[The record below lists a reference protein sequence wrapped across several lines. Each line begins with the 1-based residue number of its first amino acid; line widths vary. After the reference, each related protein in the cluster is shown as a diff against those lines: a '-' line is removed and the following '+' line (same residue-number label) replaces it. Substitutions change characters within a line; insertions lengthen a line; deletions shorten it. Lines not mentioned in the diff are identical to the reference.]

1 MNLCLTTLYTPNYNG
16 FAPIAIKSFEK
27 FCERYDSDIRVFD
40 NVINKNWHP
49 AWNKLFAIK
58 ECFKTHEYVL
68 WCDIDSLYL
77 DIDFDFYQINNLFH
91 KDFVIN
97 TDGNGICTSH
107 WLLRNSEYNNKLIDT
122 LLFLGDVVD
131 NNRFNNPD
139 PKWEQN
145 ALRGLKDHFDIPMDY
160 FLHKTVIEHDADRLE
175 FNTAFVHYFCMSLE
189 ERVFKMKQMFD
200 HFYN

>member
-77 DIDFDFYQINNLFH
+77 DIDFDFYQINNLF
-91 KDFVIN
+91 I
-97 TDGNGICTSH
+97 
-107 WLLRNSEYNNKLIDT
+107 
-122 LLFLGDVVD
+122 
-131 NNRFNNPD
+131 
-139 PKWEQN
+139 
-145 ALRGLKDHFDIPMDY
+145 
-160 FLHKTVIEHDADRLE
+160 
-175 FNTAFVHYFCMSLE
+175 
-189 ERVFKMKQMFD
+189 
-200 HFYN
+200 